1 VFIHLLLTFP
11 LLRALYLKKECLV
24 TDAAA
29 GTFGGVAIVAS
40 VGWIVWSIAY
50 NFRRGW
56 VAKKQMEVHLRLL
69 ERLGTGP
76 DAVAYLQ
83 SPQGQQLLDAVSV
96 ERGTLVAKIMGSVQ
110 AGLILFLLGLSL
122 FLVRAFVIDSSSLL
136 IVGVSAM
143 AIGAGFLLSSAFS
156 FRLSR
161 SLGLINDRQVGR

>member
-1 VFIHLLLTFP
+1 M
-11 LLRALYLKKECLV
+11 
-24 TDAAA
+24 TDSVV

-40 VGWIVWSIAY
+40 SGWIIWSIAY

-56 VAKKQMEVHLRLL
+56 VAKKQMDVHLRLL

-76 DAVAYLQ
+76 NVVDYLQ

-96 ERGTLVAKIMGSVQ
+96 ERGTLVARIMGSVQ

-122 FLVRAFVIDSSSLL
+122 LLVRAFVIDSGSLL
-136 IVGVSAM
+136 IVGVPAM
-143 AIGAGFLLSSAFS
+143 AIGVGFLLSSVFS

-161 SLGLINDRQVGR
+161 SLGLINDRQASR

>member
-1 VFIHLLLTFP
+1 
-11 LLRALYLKKECLV
+11 
-24 TDAAA
+24 
-29 GTFGGVAIVAS
+29 
-40 VGWIVWSIAY
+40 
-50 NFRRGW
+50 
-56 VAKKQMEVHLRLL
+56 
-69 ERLGTGP
+69 
-76 DAVAYLQ
+76 
-83 SPQGQQLLDAVSV
+83 
-96 ERGTLVAKIMGSVQ
+96 MGSVQ